1 MMPQL
6 FSRAFRLPGLRA
18 MCLRWSAVPVRGCW
32 AASLAAL
39 LLAVGAPGQAVAM
52 SEKAEVKLGREMHQ
66 QVLAEMGT
74 YDDDAVQAY
83 VTELGH
89 KLALKSDRPK
99 LEWTFTV
106 VDTDDVNAFA
116 LPGGFVYISRGIL
129 PYLNSEAELAAVLGH
144 EIAHVTAYHGTKR
157 QTRGTLA
164 NIAGAAAT
172 ILTGQ
177 PIVGDLANV
186 AGAAWVSGYGR
197 EQELEA
203 DRIGA
208 EILARTGYDPQAMTR
223 VVGSLKDQETFEVR
237 RAKAEGR
244 KPRVYHGVF
253 ASHPDNDRR
262 LQEAVKAAKN
272 VQGRA
277 TGQDQ
282 GREVYLKQVD
292 GVAIGTSRAQGV
304 VRGSRFYHAD
314 MGITLA
320 FPTGWSVQNEKDR
333 VLAVAPDKS
342 AMMQLT
348 VGPIPP
354 KAETPRKYFAAVHG
368 NRGGVVDSRELQVN
382 GAPAYTGVVRGTQ
395 TPFGV
400 RPSRVVVVQFNN
412 QFYRIDGA
420 SRGGMDVPE
429 ADGLVLSSASTFRR
443 LKEMEFV
450 LAEPDRLK
458 IVKAAP
464 GTTLAGLAKS
474 SPLKTYGEET
484 LRLYNGFYPKGEP
497 EPGSLVK
504 TVR

>member
-1 MMPQL
+1 MPANRP
-6 FSRAFRLPGLRA
+6 S
-18 MCLRWSAVPVRGCW
+18 SAIL
-32 AASLAAL
+32 AALAAL
-39 LLAVGAPGQAVAM
+39 LLAAGAPSPASAM
-52 SEKAEVKLGREMHQ
+52 SEKAEIKLGREQHQ
-66 QVLAEMGT
+66 KVLAEMGA

-89 KLALKSDRPK
+89 KLALKSDWPK

-144 EIAHVTAYHGTKR
+144 EIGHVTAHHGAKR

-164 NIAGAAAT
+164 NLGAAAAT

-203 DRIGA
+203 DRLGA

-223 VVGSLKDQETFEVR
+223 VIGSLKDQESSEVR

-253 ASHPDNDRR
+253 ASHPDNDQR
-262 LQEAVKAAKN
+262 LQEAVKAAKR
-272 VQGRA
+272 VEGRA

-282 GREVYLKQVD
+282 GREVYLKRVD

-314 MGITLA
+314 MGVTMA
-320 FPTGWSVQNEKDR
+320 FPSGWAVQNEKER
-333 VLAVAPDKS
+333 ILAVAADKN
-342 AMMQLT
+342 AVMQVT
-348 VGPIPP
+348 VDAIPP
-354 KAETPRKYFAAVHG
+354 KVDTPRKYFAAVAG
-368 NRGGVVDSRELQVN
+368 NYGSVGDARELDVN
-382 GAPAYTGVVRGTQ
+382 GSPAFTGVVRGTQ
-395 TPFGV
+395 TPFGL
-400 RPSRVVVVQFNN
+400 RPSRVVIIQFNN

-429 ADGLVLSSASTFRR
+429 ADGLILSSASTFRR
-443 LKEMEFV
+443 LKEAEFA

-458 IVKAAP
+458 VMKVTP
-464 GTTLAGLAKS
+464 GTTMAGLAKS
-474 SPLKTYGEET
+474 SPLKSYAEET

-497 EPGSLVK
+497 EAGSLVK

>member
-1 MMPQL
+1 MPAT
-6 FSRAFRLPGLRA
+6 R
-18 MCLRWSAVPVRGCW
+18 PVRPAPVRFSPAQRW
-32 AASLAAL
+32 LAPLAVATAL
-39 LLAVGAPGQAVAM
+39 LLAVGQPGQALAM
-52 SEKAEVKLGREMHQ
+52 SEKAEIKLGREQHQ
-66 QVLAEMGT
+66 KVLAEMGA
-74 YDDDAVQAY
+74 YDDDAVQGY

-89 KLALKSDRPK
+89 KLALKSDWPK

-106 VDTDDVNAFA
+106 LDTEDVNAFA
-116 LPGGFVYISRGIL
+116 LPGGFVYVSRGIL

-144 EIAHVTAYHGTKR
+144 EIGHVTAHHGAKR

-164 NIAGAAAT
+164 NLGAAAAT

-203 DRIGA
+203 DRLGA

-223 VVGSLKDQETFEVR
+223 VIASLKDQESSEVR

-244 KPRVYHGVF
+244 KPHVYHGVF
-253 ASHPDNDRR
+253 ASHPDNDQR
-262 LQEAVKAAKN
+262 LQEAVKAAKR
-272 VQGRA
+272 VEGRA

-282 GREVYLKQVD
+282 GREVYLKRVD

-320 FPTGWSVQNEKDR
+320 FPSGWAVQNEKER
-333 VLAVAPDKS
+333 VLAVAPDKNS
-342 AMMQLT
+342 VMQVT
-348 VGPIPP
+348 VDAIPP
-354 KAETPRKYFAAVHG
+354 KAETPRKYFAALAG
-368 NRGGVVDSRELQVN
+368 NFGSVGDARELDIN
-382 GAPAYTGVVRGTQ
+382 GSPAYTAVVRGTQ
-395 TPFGV
+395 TPFGI
-400 RPSRVVVVQFNN
+400 RPSRVVIIQFNN

-420 SRGGMDVPE
+420 SRGGVDVPE

-443 LKEMEFV
+443 LKEAEFA

-458 IVKAAP
+458 VVKAAP
-464 GTTLAGLAKS
+464 GTTLAGLAKN
-474 SPLKTYGEET
+474 SPLKTYAEET

-497 EPGSLVK
+497 EAGSLVK

>member
-1 MMPQL
+1 MP
-6 FSRAFRLPGLRA
+6 ATRLSSSMLA
-18 MCLRWSAVPVRGCW
+18 T
-32 AASLAAL
+32 LAAL
-39 LLAVGAPGQAVAM
+39 LLSAGAPGPAAAM
-52 SEKAEVKLGREMHQ
+52 SEKAEIKLGREQHQ
-66 QVLAEMGT
+66 KVLAEMGA
-74 YDDDAVQAY
+74 YDDDAVQGY

-89 KLALKSDRPK
+89 KLALKSDWPK

-144 EIAHVTAYHGTKR
+144 EIGHVTAHHGAKR

-164 NIAGAAAT
+164 NLGAAAAT

-203 DRIGA
+203 DRLGA

-223 VVGSLKDQETFEVR
+223 VIGSLKDQESSEVR

-253 ASHPDNDRR
+253 ASHPDNDQR
-262 LQEAVKAAKN
+262 LQEAVKAAKR
-272 VQGRA
+272 VEGRA

-282 GREVYLKQVD
+282 GREVYLKHVD

-314 MGITLA
+314 MGVTMA
-320 FPTGWSVQNEKDR
+320 FPSGWAVQNEKER
-333 VLAVAPDKS
+333 ILAVAADKN
-342 AMMQLT
+342 AVMQMT
-348 VGPIPP
+348 VDAIPP
-354 KAETPRKYFAAVHG
+354 KVETPRKYFAAVAG
-368 NRGGVVDSRELQVN
+368 NYGSVGDARELEIN
-382 GAPAYTGVVRGTQ
+382 GAPAFTGVVRGTQ
-395 TPFGV
+395 TPFGL
-400 RPSRVVVVQFNN
+400 RPSRIVIIQFNN

-429 ADGLVLSSASTFRR
+429 ADGLILSSASTFRR
-443 LKEMEFV
+443 LKEAEFA

-458 IVKAAP
+458 VTKVTP
-464 GTTLAGLAKS
+464 GTTMAGLAKT
-474 SPLKTYGEET
+474 SPLKTYAEET
-484 LRLYNGFYPKGEP
+484 LRLYNGFFPKGEP
-497 EPGSLVK
+497 EAGSLVK

>member
-1 MMPQL
+1 MPANRPSSVIL
-6 FSRAFRLPGLRA
+6 
-18 MCLRWSAVPVRGCW
+18 
-32 AASLAAL
+32 AALAAL
-39 LLAVGAPGQAVAM
+39 LLAAGAPGQASAM
-52 SEKAEVKLGREMHQ
+52 SEKAEIKLGREQHQ
-66 QVLAEMGT
+66 KVLAEMGA

-89 KLALKSDRPK
+89 KLALKSDWPK

-144 EIAHVTAYHGTKR
+144 EIGHVTAHHGAKR

-164 NIAGAAAT
+164 NLGAAAAT

-203 DRIGA
+203 DRLGA

-223 VVGSLKDQETFEVR
+223 VIGSLKDQELSEVR
-237 RAKAEGR
+237 RARAEGR

-253 ASHPDNDRR
+253 ASHPDNDQR
-262 LQEAVKAAKN
+262 LQEAVKAAKR
-272 VQGRA
+272 VEGRA

-282 GREVYLKQVD
+282 GREIYLKAVD
-292 GVAIGTSRAQGV
+292 GVAVGTSRAQGV
-304 VRGSRFYHAD
+304 VRGSRFFHAD
-314 MGITLA
+314 MGVTMA
-320 FPTGWSVQNEKDR
+320 FPSGWGVQNEKER
-333 VLAVAPDKS
+333 ILAVAADKNS
-342 AMMQLT
+342 VMQVT
-348 VGPIPP
+348 VGAIPP
-354 KAETPRKYFAAVHG
+354 KVDTPRKYFASVAG
-368 NRGGVVDSRELQVN
+368 NYGSVGGARELEIN
-382 GAPAYTGVVRGTQ
+382 GAPAFTGVVRGTQ

-400 RPSRVVVVQFNN
+400 RPSRVVIIQFNN

-420 SRGGMDVPE
+420 SRGGMGVPE
-429 ADGLVLSSASTFRR
+429 ADGLILSSASTFRR
-443 LKEMEFV
+443 LKEAEFA

-458 IVKAAP
+458 VTKVAP
-464 GTTLAGLAKS
+464 GTTMAGLAKT
-474 SPLKTYGEET
+474 SPLKSYAEET

-497 EPGSLVK
+497 EAGSLVK